1 MAHIERRVRNGKTT
15 YRVRYRDPAGSL
27 RSKVFARKA
36 DAQRFLNET
45 ETAKARG
52 TWTDPALGRVLFRDW
67 LGECWAT
74 TTDLRPST
82 RARDG
87 MLLRRYALP
96 RFGDLALVA
105 ISQRDVRAWVAELS
119 AGPLAP
125 ATVKKAYQLL
135 GKVMGAAVDAGMLAQ
150 SPCRRVPLPKVEREE
165 MRFLTPAEI
174 ARLADSIVPRY
185 RALVLAAG
193 YGGLRVGELA
203 GLRRGRV
210 DLLRGT
216 VEVSEI
222 VTEVGG
228 VLRFGPPKTRA
239 GRRTVG
245 LPRAVVDELAAHMGG
260 LDDPA
265 AFVFTAPQG
274 GPLRVIAFRARVWRP
289 ATRKADL
296 DGLRIHDLR
305 HTAVALWI
313 AAGAGPKEVATR
325 AGHTSVSFTLDR
337 YGHLYPEADT
347 TLRDRL
353 DALYVSGAQAEPGQV
368 LELSRDRSRP
378 QRGPATG

>member
-1 MAHIERRVRNGKTT
+1 MAHIERRVRNGKTS
-15 YRVRYRDPAGSL
+15 YRARYRDLAGGEHA
-27 RSKVFARKA
+27 KVFARKA
-36 DAQRFLNET
+36 DAQRFVT
-45 ETAKARG
+45 EMENSKLRG

-67 LGECWAT
+67 LTEWWT
-74 TTDLRPST
+74 TTTNLRPST
-82 RARDG
+82 RARDE

-125 ATVKKAYQLL
+125 ATVQKAYQLL

-150 SPCRRVPLPKVEREE
+150 SPCRRVPLPKIEREE

-185 RALVLAAG
+185 RALVLVAG

-216 VEVSEI
+216 VEVAEI

-260 LDDPA
+260 LDDPG

-289 ATRKADL
+289 RPGGPAWTACASTTCGTR
-296 DGLRIHDLR
+296 
-305 HTAVALWI
+305 
-313 AAGAGPKEVATR
+313 
-325 AGHTSVSFTLDR
+325 
-337 YGHLYPEADT
+337 
-347 TLRDRL
+347 
-353 DALYVSGAQAEPGQV
+353 
-368 LELSRDRSRP
+368 LSRCGSPPAPVPRRSP
-378 QRGPATG
+378 AGPATPR